1 VKLLIISAAYPPI
14 KSGGSDLVMRMAAH
28 LAAAKMDVTVL
39 TGTRAV
45 AQHDTYKVLP
55 IIENWSWLDIFACR
69 RILQEVAPDIVD
81 IHFTG
86 WVYND
91 HPMITFLSTM
101 IKQLLPQTHVCVHIE
116 SLGGIRRELSTIF
129 DVVVR
134 RFATQFTGR
143 EQINYEYGSL
153 LRDSDSIIFLSG
165 RDKYELSKMFDH
177 LAEKSFVIP
186 PPPIMPVVPPPPRST
201 ITQTRQEL
209 GVEEREIVLAYYGY
223 VYPGKGIETLLS
235 AVHAMAQEKRDVAL
249 VIVGGAPEQ
258 RVLNERCK
266 KPNYLEELKSSAVAL
281 GIEDRVRWMGY
292 SPPESERP
300 SRLLRACDICVLPF
314 DSGVML
320 HNSSF
325 AFAAMHHMPIVTTRS
340 QDTEP
345 VFADKENVILVL
357 PAHPLDLCG
366 AVVELFDDK
375 LLQEKI
381 SAGALAMAERQLSW
395 DGMLQDTLNAW
406 R

>member
-14 KSGGSDLVMRMAAH
+14 KSGGSDFVMR
-28 LAAAKMDVTVL
+28 LAARLAAENMEVTVL

-45 AQHDTYKVLP
+45 AQHDSYKVLP

-69 RILQEVAPDIVD
+69 KILQEVDPDIVD

-86 WVYND
+86 WIYND
-91 HPMITFLSTM
+91 HPMITFLPTL
-101 IKQLLPQTHVCVHIE
+101 IKHLLPQTHVCVHIE

-129 DVVVR
+129 DVIVR
-134 RFATQFTGR
+134 RLVTQFSGR

-153 LRDSDSIIFLSG
+153 VRDSDSIIFLSG
-165 RDKYELSKMFDH
+165 RDKYELGRMFDD

-186 PPPIMPVVPPPPRST
+186 PPPIMPVVTPPPRST
-201 ITQTRQEL
+201 ITQIRQEL
-209 GVEEREIVLAYYGY
+209 GVEDREIVLAYYGY

-235 AVHAMAQEKRDVAL
+235 AVHAMAEKKRDVAL

-266 KPNYLEELKSSAVAL
+266 KPNYIEELKSSTVAL
-281 GIEDRVRWMGY
+281 GIESRVRWIGY

-300 SRLLRACDICVLPF
+300 SRLLRACDIGVLPF
-314 DSGVML
+314 DAGVML

-345 VFADKENVILVL
+345 VFKHRENVILVP
-357 PAHPLDLCG
+357 PAHALDLCD
-366 AVVELFDDK
+366 AVLELFDDK

-395 DGMLQDTLNAW
+395 NGMLRATLNAW